1 MGLTDPKARRPPK
14 QERYWLRNTVI
25 FTVGCYFGYF
35 TLKKIQNGSLQKQ
48 FLTIKDHLSGLLTE
62 HVVEP
67 ITKLGEEFQTIF
79 LFNSMQ
85 CNRMLNVCLPFFL
98 SFFLLPFLF
107 VYLSMFFN
115 RISLFISPSFFL
127 SVFLSL
133 FLSIFLSFFSFYFL
147 IYFVFLLSILS
158 IFRICLI
165 LYFVSDR
172 LKNQVKS
179 FLRSYTEEKESL
191 AEKT

>member
-85 CNRMLNVCLPFFL
+85 CNRMLNVCLSAFL

-127 SVFLSL
+127 SFCLPFSLS
-133 FLSIFLSFFSFYFL
+133 FFLSFLFSFLLFFL
-147 IYFVFLLSILS
+147 FSHLLCFSSFHIINFPDLPHPVFCI
-158 IFRICLI
+158 
-165 LYFVSDR
+165 
-172 LKNQVKS
+172 
-179 FLRSYTEEKESL
+179 
-191 AEKT
+191 